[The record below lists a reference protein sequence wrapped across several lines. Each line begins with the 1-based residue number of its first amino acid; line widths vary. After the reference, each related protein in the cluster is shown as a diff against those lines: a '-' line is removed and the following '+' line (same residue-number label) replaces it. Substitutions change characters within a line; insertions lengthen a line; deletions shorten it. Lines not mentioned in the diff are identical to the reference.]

1 MGIINS
7 DEFATVS
14 SANGG
19 ELLKAYDVEINGHK
33 TTVKLTDS
41 DARRRGLLTEDT
53 ESDEV
58 VELRAQVAELEA
70 KLAQKDAD
78 AEAAKAKADNDAAA
92 AAEKER
98 AELEAKEQAD
108 AEAKAKAA
116 DAANKQQARTANK
129 AAGAP
134 ANKGGAPTEA
144 PKA

>member
-19 ELLKAYDVEINGHK
+19 ELLKSYDVEINGHK

-41 DARRRGLLTEDT
+41 DARRRGLLTEDA

-58 VELRAQVAELEA
+58 VALRAQVAELEA
-70 KLAQKDAD
+70 KLAEKDA
-78 AEAAKAKADNDAAA
+78 AAKAKAKADAEAAA

-98 AELEAKEQAD
+98 AEVEAKRV
-108 AEAKAKAA
+108 AEAEAAATAQRDAKS
-116 DAANKQQARTANK
+116 KQQDPPANK
-129 AAGAP
+129 AATPP
-134 ANKGGAPTEA
+134 ANKGGAAAEP